1 MRSKPGHLV
10 VTGTEFHAAMVLNYY
25 PFMDEDRLNL
35 RFSCLKRIVRVKG
48 REKNPTFTKVL
59 AYFSKPPSYEDMAR
73 GTG

>member
-1 MRSKPGHLV
+1 
-10 VTGTEFHAAMVLNYY
+10 
-25 PFMDEDRLNL
+25 
-35 RFSCLKRIVRVKG
+35 LKRIVRVKG